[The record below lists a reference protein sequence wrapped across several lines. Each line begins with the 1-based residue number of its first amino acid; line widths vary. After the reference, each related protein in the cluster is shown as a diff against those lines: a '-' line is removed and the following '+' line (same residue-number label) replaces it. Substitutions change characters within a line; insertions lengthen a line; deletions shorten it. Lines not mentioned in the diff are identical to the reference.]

1 MLICLWWNNQQFSQV
16 SPARYS
22 SMLVFCV
29 QAFSKISQNGRVVGD
44 CLSQKRICNKA
55 ISVDENKN
63 LWSTQYVHPYNC
75 IQRKQETLK
84 CHSVHKHVNKDLK
97 EREVCRKKIQKSF
110 YNNNK
115 KTVILVKKQT
125 SREYTYVTIVH
136 IYKVYKNTTR

>member
-1 MLICLWWNNQQFSQV
+1 VLICLWWNIQQFSQV

-63 LWSTQYVHPYNC
+63 LWSTQYVHPCNC

-97 EREVCRKKIQKSF
+97 EREVCRKKNSEEFLQQQQKNSYF
-110 YNNNK
+110 GEKANK
-115 KTVILVKKQT
+115 
-125 SREYTYVTIVH
+125 
-136 IYKVYKNTTR
+136 